1 MVNNGESLV
10 NHWLNNWL
18 VGYII
23 NVAYRLVTK
32 GLYRESEIIEYFV
45 NGGWAPYTN
54 QYPTLITVWQYDP
67 IYIYIYIYGQIT
79 IFH

>member
-23 NVAYRLVTK
+23 NVGYRLVTK
-32 GLYRESEIIEYFV
+32 GLYRESKIIEYFV
-45 NGGWAPYTN
+45 TGGWAP
-54 QYPTLITVWQYDP
+54 TLISTQ
-67 IYIYIYIYGQIT
+67 
-79 IFH
+79 H